1 MTAASDSRLGEER
14 LAMLAA
20 LIDGDVTLAAGIA
33 ASMLDQGLVLDE
45 IVGDVLRPVQAE
57 VGARWAQGD
66 LGIAYE
72 HAATAAVEELL
83 VRLSSTARSAAGP
96 TVVVAVPELD
106 PHALGARA
114 VAAACTLDGF
124 RVCHLGPSL
133 PAADLEEYLDL
144 QMPMALVL
152 SCAVPTALASAAR
165 SIAAAHR
172 LDLPV
177 VGGGRAFGS
186 NNRGL
191 RLGLDALAASTAEA
205 VAVLRD
211 WETEP
216 PTVLA
221 SVPDPLPEA
230 RELARRRPWLVA
242 AALDGASDVGDRAA
256 ALGDEIARVL
266 DVAEGAVLLDES
278 AVLGEHVAW
287 LRATSAAH
295 GVPESA
301 LEGALSALASAL
313 DTGLARLAAT
323 VRAAC
328 S

>member
-1 MTAASDSRLGEER
+1 MTASDHEVLDDER

-20 LIDGDVTLAAGIA
+20 LVDGDVALASRLA
-33 ASMLDQGLVLDE
+33 ASMLGRGAPLDE
-45 IVGDVLRPVQAE
+45 IIGDVLRPVQAV

-72 HAATAAVEELL
+72 HAASAAVEELL
-83 VRLSSTARSAAGP
+83 VRLSATTGAATGP
-96 TVVVAVPELD
+96 TVVVAGPELD

-124 RVCHLGPSL
+124 RVCYLGPSL
-133 PAADLEEYLDL
+133 PAPDLEDYLEL

-172 LDLPV
+172 LDVPV
-177 VGGGRAFGS
+177 VGGGRAFGPS
-186 NNRGL
+186 GRGL
-191 RLGLDALAASTAEA
+191 RLGLDALAGSTAEA

-216 PTVLA
+216 PTALA
-221 SVPDPLPEA
+221 PVPDPVPES
-230 RELARRRPWLVA
+230 ELLAGRRVRLIA
-242 AALDGASDVGDRAA
+242 TALDAAGDLGSRAV
-256 ALGDEIARVL
+256 ALGDEIGRVL
-266 DVAEGAVLLDES
+266 DVTEGAVLLDEP
-278 AVLGEHVAW
+278 AILTEHIGW

-295 GVPESA
+295 GVPGPVLDATLAALADA
-301 LEGALSALASAL
+301 LEADLP
-313 DTGLARLAAT
+313 RPAAT
-323 VRAAC
+323 VRTAC
-328 S
+328 A

>member
-1 MTAASDSRLGEER
+1 
-14 LAMLAA
+14 MLAA
-20 LIDGDVTLAAGIA
+20 LIGGDVTLAAGIA
-33 ASMLDQGLVLDE
+33 ASMLDQGLALDE

-83 VRLSSTARSAAGP
+83 VRLSSTAGPAAGP

-114 VAAACTLDGF
+114 VSAACTLDGF
-124 RVCHLGPSL
+124 RVCYLGPSL

-144 QMPMALVL
+144 QVPMALVL

-177 VGGGRAFGS
+177 VGGGRAVGS

-211 WETEP
+211 WETRP
-216 PTVLA
+216 PAVLA
-221 SVPDPLPEA
+221 SAPEPVPEA
-230 RELARRRPWLVA
+230 RELGRRRPWLVA
-242 AALDGASDVGDRAA
+242 ASLDGAGDVGDRAG

-266 DVAEGAVLLDES
+266 DVAEGAVLLDEP
-278 AVLGEHVAW
+278 AVLGEHVEW

-295 GVPESA
+295 GVPEAILEAA
-301 LEGALSALASAL
+301 LTSLATAL
-313 DTGLARLAAT
+313 DTGLARVAAT